1 MSSGILSTMKAMSQ
15 TGQALLMNDLKFEC
29 QTYNAVSIIREQNT
43 SYVNASRMCSDN
55 GKKWRQYRQ
64 SKQWKQIEQNA
75 KKYIQAPEKL
85 VRLNLDGPLGAL
97 EFDINTGSNEFRGT
111 YIHPKLIH
119 FVAEYVNIE
128 YAFQVAELMDSI
140 NNSVHEQL
148 QQKQL
153 PDTPENTKPIFET
166 TTQQITSSLRI
177 VSDIENQ
184 QCYGIRERDKFDYLD
199 SWTKDDVKRL
209 FEDFKNKLHQ
219 QLGFV
224 YNDVK
229 IDYPQ
234 LFD

>member
-1 MSSGILSTMKAMSQ
+1 MTDLI
-15 TGQALLMNDLKFEC
+15 NDGPNYKFKLE
-29 QTYNAVSIIREQNT
+29 TYNGISIVRETN
-43 SYVNASRMCSDN
+43 SNYVNASKMCSDN
-55 GKKWRQYRQ
+55 HKTWRKFKQ
-64 SKQWKQIEQNA
+64 SKYWKDTLEAFNLVIKPGLSDA
-75 KKYIQAPEKL
+75 GKFWTASFLAPKQ
-85 VRLNLDGPLGAL
+85 VKP
-97 EFDINTGSNEFRGT
+97 EFQGE
-111 YIHPKLIH
+111 YIHPKLVH
-119 FVAEYVNIE
+119 FVAEYCNKV

-140 NNSVHEQL
+140 NDNVHEQL

-153 PDTPENTKPIFET
+153 PDKPENTKPIFET
-166 TTQQITSSLRI
+166 NIQQIVSSLRI

-219 QLGFV
+219 QIGFV

-234 LFD
+234 LFE